1 MDITYLDYAATTPL
15 DERVLETMGKVFGE
29 VFGNPSSVHQFGQQ
43 AEAELE
49 RARRSM
55 AEDLGCSPAEIIFTS
70 CGTESDNLAVR
81 GGALAAREERGADQV
96 LIPPLEHH
104 AVLHTAE
111 QLDDLFGFELIHLPV
126 DEHGITHPEQVR
138 KHLSNRTALVSVI
151 YANNEIGSYNPIPEI
166 ALVCREAGVAFH
178 TDAVQAGA
186 HRPLDVNAL
195 GVDLLSLGAHKF
207 YGPKGVGALYVRE
220 GTPLVPIQT
229 GGSQEFGLRAA
240 TENVPLISGMA
251 AAYRLVQEQHQD
263 RRIRAEALRDRI
275 TAAVFEQ
282 VPDARLTGHPDRRL
296 PNHASFAFKDVDSNL
311 LVSMLD
317 ARGYAV
323 SSGSACKTGNPEPSR
338 ILQALGFG
346 PEWTRGSLRI
356 TVGVGT
362 TEDQV
367 DGFCSLLPDLIEEAR
382 ELS

>member
-1 MDITYLDYAATTPL
+1 MNIIYLDYAATTPP
-15 DERVLETMGKVFGE
+15 DKRVLEIMGKVSRE
-29 VFGNPSSVHQFGQQ
+29 IFGNPSSVHQYGQQ

-55 AEDLGCSPAEIIFTS
+55 AEDLGCSPREVIFTS
-70 CGTESDNLAVR
+70 CGTESDNLALR
-81 GGALAAREERGADQV
+81 GGALAAREERGADQL
-96 LIPPLEHH
+96 LIAPLEHH

-111 QLDDLFGFELIHLPV
+111 QLEELFGFEIVYLPV
-126 DEHGITHPEQVR
+126 DQYGVTHPDQVQ
-138 KHLSNRTALVSVI
+138 KLLSSRTALVSVM

-166 ALVCREAGVAFH
+166 GLVCQEAGVPLH

-186 HRPLDVNAL
+186 HHPIDVDTL

-207 YGPKGVGALYVRE
+207 YGPKGVGALYVRAD
-220 GTPLVPIQT
+220 TPLIPVQT
-229 GGSQEFGLRAA
+229 GGAQEFGLRAA

-251 AAYRLVQEQHQD
+251 AAYRAVQVHHRE
-263 RRIRAEALRDRI
+263 RIVRAEELRDRLI
-275 TAAVFEQ
+275 EAVLDQ
-282 VPDARLTGHPDRRL
+282 IPGTRLTGHPRRRL
-296 PNHASFAFKDVDSNL
+296 PNHASFAFKNMDSNL

-338 ILQALGFG
+338 ILEVLGLG
-346 PEWTRGSLRI
+346 PEWTRGSLRV
-356 TVGVGT
+356 TVGSET
-362 TEDQV
+362 RMDEIDP
-367 DGFCSLLPDLIEEAR
+367 FCSLLPELIREVR

>member
-1 MDITYLDYAATTPL
+1 MNIIYLDYAATTPP
-15 DERVLETMGKVFGE
+15 DNRVLEIMGKVSRE
-29 VFGNPSSVHQFGQQ
+29 IFGNPSSVHQYGQQ

-55 AEDLGCSPAEIIFTS
+55 AEDLGCSPREVIFTS
-70 CGTESDNLAVR
+70 CGTESDNLALR
-81 GGALAAREERGADQV
+81 GAALAAREERGADQL
-96 LIPPLEHH
+96 LIAPLEHH

-111 QLDDLFGFELIHLPV
+111 QLEELFGFEVVYLPV
-126 DEHGITHPEQVR
+126 DQYGVTHPDQVR
-138 KHLSNRTALVSVI
+138 KLLSSRTALVSVM
-151 YANNEIGSYNPIPEI
+151 YANNEIGSYNPIQEI
-166 ALVCREAGVAFH
+166 GLVCQEAGVPLH

-186 HRPLDVNAL
+186 HRPMDVDTL

-207 YGPKGVGALYVRE
+207 YGPKGVGALYVRAD
-220 GTPLVPIQT
+220 TPLIPVQT
-229 GGSQEFGLRAA
+229 GGAQEFGLRAA

-251 AAYRLVQEQHQD
+251 AAYRAVQDHHRE
-263 RRIRAEALRDRI
+263 RRIQAEQLRDRLI
-275 TAAVFEQ
+275 EAVLDQIPE
-282 VPDARLTGHPDRRL
+282 ARLTGHPRRRL

-338 ILQALGFG
+338 VLESLGLG
-346 PEWTRGSLRI
+346 PEWTRGSLRV
-356 TVGVGT
+356 TVGVET
-362 TEDQV
+362 RLDEIDP
-367 DGFCSLLPDLIEEAR
+367 FCSLLPELIREVR